1 MTLLQVLR
9 LLAVAVMLAAGQIS
23 FKLAAETLPET
34 GKLQGMM
41 RWPALGWLALAL
53 GIYAVATLLWV
64 LALSETP
71 LSRAYPFMLV
81 SFTLV
86 PLAAALLFGE
96 NIGWNYVLGMA
107 LVLAG
112 LGLVMKA
119 GG

>member
-1 MTLLQVLR
+1 LTVLQILR
-9 LLAVAVMLAAGQIS
+9 LLAVALLLAAGQIS
-23 FKLAAETLPET
+23 FKLAADALPKT
-34 GKLQGMM
+34 DKLQGLM
-41 RWPALGWLALAL
+41 RWPALGWLVLAL

-86 PLAAALLFGE
+86 PLAALLLFGE
-96 NIGWNYVLGMA
+96 NIGWGYALGMVF
-107 LVLAG
+107 VLAG

-119 GG
+119 S

>member
-1 MTLLQVLR
+1 MTIVQILR
-9 LLAVAVMLAAGQIS
+9 LLAVALLLAAGQIS
-23 FKLAAETLPET
+23 FKLTADTLPRT
-34 GKLQGMM
+34 DRLVGLL
-41 RWPALGWLALAL
+41 RWPALGWLSLAL

-86 PLAAALLFGE
+86 PLAAAVLFGE
-96 NIGWNYVLGMA
+96 NLGWSYGLGMA

-112 LGLVMKA
+112 LALVMKA
-119 GG
+119 G